1 MREINACRGTKLKFV
16 SQAILRHLYKIF
28 FLLIECT
35 NSAYM
40 PEEVR
45 YLRRVPDFK
54 FVVDKDAPTVSIEQL
69 CFGITGMTIDELAD
83 RIVRNRNGEFDALYE
98 GVGR

>member
-1 MREINACRGTKLKFV
+1 MKR
-16 SQAILRHLYKIF
+16 
-28 FLLIECT
+28 
-35 NSAYM
+35 M
-40 PEEVR
+40 
-45 YLRRVPDFK
+45 PDFK
-54 FVVDKDAPTVSIEQL
+54 FIVDKDAPTVSIEQL